1 MLDESSTALLES
13 IARDQDIG
21 RIAEWSMHCRRLVES
36 SIKETI
42 KEHSSKYG
50 KLSKNKNQ
58 LMENPTRNMLRDDA
72 PYH

>member
-50 KLSKNKNQ
+50 KLSKNKN
-58 LMENPTRNMLRDDA
+58 
-72 PYH
+72 